1 MVNININE
9 NFLVISLP
17 GSAPHVMLKI
27 LELILVFHVLNE
39 NRTKTIEHDMLEWL
53 LVLFLLLQ
61 GTAGGPSSQ
70 VSVPYTYSG
79 YETVEIQGFVW
90 EKRLYF

>member
-1 MVNININE
+1 
-9 NFLVISLP
+9 
-17 GSAPHVMLKI
+17 
-27 LELILVFHVLNE
+27 
-39 NRTKTIEHDMLEWL
+39 MLEWL